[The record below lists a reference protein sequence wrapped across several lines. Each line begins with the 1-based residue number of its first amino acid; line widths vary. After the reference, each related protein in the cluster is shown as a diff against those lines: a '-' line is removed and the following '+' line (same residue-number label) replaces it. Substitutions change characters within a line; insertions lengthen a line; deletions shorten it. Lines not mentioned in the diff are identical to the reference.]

1 MLAPDNRALLLDAL
15 RPPPG
20 CSLDRAVATTF
31 TLDLETALMVPLA
44 FAGFRFDENP
54 DPIEIMEALRRMSER
69 LDIFCQAGA
78 ISAARWPSDL
88 VALLE
93 KSIHEVKRPRPNR
106 IFHPKVWALR
116 FSDSSDEPCY
126 RLVVLSRNLTAS
138 RSWDTVLWFD
148 GQPQGRQPI
157 ANNAPLGRL
166 ITALSDFAVVELPPD
181 RGAALAELAE
191 DLRRV
196 HWELPDGVRQAHF
209 HPIGIPRHRSF
220 PVEEHFSGYRKLVIS
235 PFVRDG
241 LIRRVITPRPSQK
254 AALISRGEELGTL
267 QPDTLESLDV
277 YELDPAS
284 QLSVDDDG
292 EEKNRTFLTNLHAK
306 LFVVERARL
315 AHLFVGSANATEGAF
330 SGNVEFLCELV
341 GPVAKFGVD
350 ALVGDDAPLRSML
363 TPYVASDTPEVDQTG
378 TVGRALEG
386 LLIDIAA
393 QVGFRT
399 TVTRQPDGWVPRI
412 TADAELPQIPAGTN
426 ITIAAYNR
434 PAETCE
440 LYSGVPIDIELPP
453 LEIADVTA
461 FLQLTASRTDEGTVI
476 ERSTVVCSR
485 LDGEPDDR
493 YHEIFARQID
503 TPEKFMRLLA
513 LLMGFAA
520 GSVLGNASGT
530 GGWGGNWSTG
540 GGQGVLELLAR
551 ALSENPVSID
561 HLATIVEH
569 LRGSS
574 GGMAILPP
582 GWDDVWIPALEA
594 RRAMLETD
602 S

>member
-44 FAGFRFDENP
+44 LAGFQLVDDP
-54 DPIEIMEALRRMSER
+54 DPVEIMEALRRMSER

-78 ISAARWPSDL
+78 ISAASWRSDL

-93 KSIHEVKRPRPNR
+93 KSIHEVRRPRAGR

-116 FSDSSDEPCY
+116 FSDSSAEPCY
-126 RLVVLSRNLTAS
+126 RLVVLSRNLAAS

-166 ITALSDFAVVELPPD
+166 ISALSDFAVVELPPE
-181 RGAALAELAE
+181 RGDALAELAE

-241 LIRRVITPRPSQK
+241 LIRRVLTPRPGQK

-267 QPDTLESLDV
+267 EPDTLESLDV
-277 YELDPAS
+277 FELDPAS
-284 QLSVDDDG
+284 QLSADDDG
-292 EEKNRTFLTNLHAK
+292 AEKDRAFLTNLHAK
-306 LFVVERARL
+306 VFVVERARL

-412 TADAELPQIPAGTN
+412 TADSELPQVPAGTSV
-426 ITIAAYNR
+426 TIAAHNR
-434 PAETCE
+434 PAETYE
-440 LYSGVPIDIELPP
+440 LHSGVPIEIELSPR
-453 LEIADVTA
+453 EIADVTA
-461 FLQLTASRTDEGTVI
+461 FLQLTASRTDEGAVI
-476 ERSTVVCSR
+476 ERSTVICSR

-513 LLMGFAA
+513 LLMGFASGNVA
-520 GSVLGNASGT
+520 GNASGT

-540 GGQGVLELLAR
+540 GVQGVLELLAR
-551 ALSENPVSID
+551 ALSENPESID
-561 HLATIVEH
+561 HLATIVDH

-574 GGMAILPP
+574 SGMAILPP

-594 RRAMLETD
+594 RRAMQETD